1 MTDRRTGIT
10 LIELMVAMSIFSV
23 LGLFV
28 FVLMRQ
34 SLGIY
39 RSARGGGELND
50 KMDQTLQLLEEDLRC
65 AWIGD
70 PDGHG
75 VTAPFF
81 LSHDRVSV
89 LVAPEGDD
97 SSTAATK
104 TYASGDPRSLLL
116 RFARTYPGSERE
128 STVARFAGTHLGAEA
143 YIDGVNDLEE
153 SGALADATKQTDKRA
168 PGLLPPENLMEVA
181 WYLDRGPADAPQT
194 YTLYRVFRS
203 PMGGP
208 GSLLQPD
215 PSKVMTAAW
224 LEAHASPVV
233 TGILYFGLVC
243 WSQDTREWREE
254 EVLSGE
260 ALGRKPNDWGE
271 LWWDSTRGLYEP
283 FGLGVGGNSLA
294 DTEDDVYPKRLRIVV
309 TFAPEGAAAAAS
321 LVGDIG
327 NRERNL
333 RISDPELF
341 AEFDAGRGPRHLR
354 IEDEWMEVVAVD
366 GPDLRVRR
374 GVRGTPPARHVSGSA
389 VLAGRTFRRD
399 LVVPA
404 GRSFFRRAG
413 ETIR

>member
-1 MTDRRTGIT
+1 MRGRRSGIT

-50 KMDQTLQLLEEDLRC
+50 KMDQTLRLLEEDLRC
-65 AWIGD
+65 TWIGD
-70 PDGHG
+70 PDGRG

-89 LVAPEGDD
+89 LVAPEGEE
-97 SSTAATK
+97 SGNVATK
-104 TYASGDPRSLLL
+104 TYAAGDPRSLLL

-128 STVARFAGTHLGAEA
+128 STLARFAGTRPGPEA

-153 SGALADATKQTDKRA
+153 SGALLDPKKQSGPTP

-181 WYLDRGPADAPQT
+181 WYLDRGPTDAAHT

-203 PMGGP
+203 PMGGKD
-208 GSLLQPD
+208 SLLQKD
-215 PSKVMTAAW
+215 PSKIMTAEW

-243 WSQDTREWREE
+243 WSQNTKEWREE
-254 EVLSGE
+254 EVLSGGG
-260 ALGRKPNDWGE
+260 LGRKPNDWSE

-283 FGLGVGGNSLA
+283 FGLGVGGASLG

-309 TFAPEGAAAAAS
+309 TFAPEGAASTAS
-321 LVGDIG
+321 LVGDVG
-327 NRERNL
+327 TRERNV

-341 AEFDAGRGPRHLR
+341 AELDAGRGPRHLR
-354 IEDEWMEVVAVD
+354 IEDEWMEVVAAD
-366 GPDLRVRR
+366 GPDLQVRR

-399 LVVPA
+399 LIVPA

-413 ETIR
+413 EGVK

>member
-1 MTDRRTGIT
+1 MRGRRSGIT

-39 RSARGGGELND
+39 RSGRGGGELND
-50 KMDQTLQLLEEDLRC
+50 KMDQTLRLLEEDLRC
-65 AWIGD
+65 TWIGD
-70 PDGHG
+70 PDGGG

-81 LSHDRVSV
+81 LSHDRVSI
-89 LVAPEGDD
+89 LVAPKGDD
-97 SSTAATK
+97 PGNVATK
-104 TYASGDPRSLLL
+104 TYATGDPRSFLL

-128 STVARFAGTHLGAEA
+128 STVARFAGTRLGSEA

-153 SGALADATKQTDKRA
+153 SGALSDPKKQSGQAA

-181 WYLDRGPADAPQT
+181 WYLDRGPSDAPHT

-203 PMGGP
+203 PIGGK

-215 PSKVMTAAW
+215 PSKVMTADW

-243 WSQDTREWREE
+243 WSQNTKEWREE
-254 EVLSGE
+254 DVLSGE
-260 ALGRKPNDWGE
+260 GLGRKPNDWSE

-283 FGLGVGGNSLA
+283 FGLGVGGASLQ
-294 DTEDDVYPKRLRIVV
+294 DTEDDVYPKRLRLVV
-309 TFAPEGAAAAAS
+309 TFAPEGAAAAAA
-321 LVGDIG
+321 LVGDVG
-327 NRERNL
+327 TRERSL

-341 AEFDAGRGPRHLR
+341 VEFDAGRGPRHLR
-354 IEDEWMEVVAVD
+354 IEDEWMEVVAAD
-366 GPDLRVRR
+366 GPDLQVRR
-374 GVRGTPPARHVSGSA
+374 GVRGTHPARHVSGSA
-389 VLAGRTFRRD
+389 VLAGRSFRRD
-399 LVVPA
+399 LIVPA

-413 ETIR
+413 EGVK